1 MSASISGTNY
11 ELMKSFLSR
20 LVGKLDI
27 DSGNTRVGLV
37 TFATNVGTTIQL
49 NAHASA
55 ASLQSVISSLKQS
68 RGTTNTADALAHV
81 RTNMSTS
88 AAGDR
93 SNVPNVV
100 IVLTD
105 GRSTRPTATQVSI
118 KLLAC
123 FLSEKCDR

>member
-55 ASLQSVISSLKQS
+55 ASLQSVISSLTQS

>member
-1 MSASISGTNY
+1 
-11 ELMKSFLSR
+11 
-20 LVGKLDI
+20 
-27 DSGNTRVGLV
+27 
-37 TFATNVGTTIQL
+37 
-49 NAHASA
+49 
-55 ASLQSVISSLKQS
+55 
-68 RGTTNTADALAHV
+68 
-81 RTNMSTS
+81 MSTS

-123 FLSEKCDR
+123 FLSEKYDRYNMKMRWFGSHYAACWNYL